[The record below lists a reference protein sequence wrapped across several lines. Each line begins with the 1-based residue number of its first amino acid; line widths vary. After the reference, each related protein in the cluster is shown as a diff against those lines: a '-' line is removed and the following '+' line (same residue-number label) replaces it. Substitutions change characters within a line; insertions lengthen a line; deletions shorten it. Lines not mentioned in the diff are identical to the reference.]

1 MRIALFE
8 NIMTPGGHEVDFDR
22 IIVEE
27 LSALGH
33 EVSFYVPEG
42 FVFSFDYHVPV
53 HSLPGEVV
61 TYTGVHGLVKMWRS
75 VKREFN
81 RKKWYKAL
89 YQAATQ
95 GEFDAIVVPTST
107 YRYLRSLAGN
117 VLQSTPVPIVFIL
130 HGINPKE
137 KGAFFRE
144 AKKLLDY
151 PNVKLMVLT
160 FGDNILG
167 DRLKNMYPS
176 LPPAYTARDIPIAT
190 PQDKD
195 GMLKL
200 GFFGQYRREKNLEDF
215 LDAYISGHFT
225 RDVVLLVQGST
236 MHQEDAEDFERIIR
250 KYSGDKR
257 ISFLHAPLIG
267 ADWQRAL
274 MDMDVLVMPYSS
286 PRYRYHWGGMLFNAI
301 GYKKPVITSDDMN
314 PEVFKKY
321 EIGVRFK
328 SGNMESLRSSMETL
342 VNTFDDR
349 REIYRAALERASET
363 FSPRNFAL
371 KLAAIMG
378 NDANG

>member
-33 EVSFYVPEG
+33 AVSFYVPEG

-53 HSLPGEVV
+53 HSLRGEVV
-61 TYTGVHGLVKMWRS
+61 TYTGAHGLAKIWRS
-75 VKREFN
+75 IKREFN
-81 RKKWYKAL
+81 RKKWYTAL
-89 YQAATQ
+89 YRAAMQ

-117 VLQSTPVPIVFIL
+117 ILKSSPVPIVFIL

-137 KGAFFRE
+137 KEAFFRE
-144 AKKLLDY
+144 AKKLVDY

-160 FGDNILG
+160 FGDDILG

-176 LPPAYTARDIPIAT
+176 LPPAYTARDIPEA
-190 PQDKD
+190 PPRDFD
-195 GMLKL
+195 GVLRL
-200 GFFGQYRREKNLEDF
+200 GFFGQYRREKKLEDF
-215 LDAYISGHFT
+215 LDAYIAGHFT

-236 MHQEDAEDFERIIR
+236 MQKEDAEDFERIIR

-257 ISFLHAPLIG
+257 VSFLHAPLIG

-314 PEVFKKY
+314 PEVFEQY

-328 SGNMESLRSSMETL
+328 SGNMESLRSTMETF
-342 VNTFDDR
+342 VNTFDYR
-349 REIYRAALERASET
+349 REIYRDALERASET

-371 KLAAIMG
+371 NLTAIMG

>member
-53 HSLPGEVV
+53 SFLPGEVV
-61 TYTGVHGLVKMWRS
+61 TYTGSHGLAKIWRS

-89 YQAATQ
+89 YRAATQ

-117 VLQSTPVPIVFIL
+117 ILQSSPVPIVFIL
-130 HGINPKE
+130 HGINPTEKE
-137 KGAFFRE
+137 FFFRE
-144 AKKLLDY
+144 AKKLLPY
-151 PNVKLMVLT
+151 PNVRLMVLT
-160 FGDNILG
+160 FGDDILG
-167 DRLKNMYPS
+167 DKLKNMYPS
-176 LPPAYTARDIPIAT
+176 LPPAYTARDVPET
-190 PQDKD
+190 PPRDLD
-195 GMLKL
+195 GALRL
-200 GFFGQYRREKNLEDF
+200 GFFGQYRREKKLEDF
-215 LDAYISGHFT
+215 LDAYIAGHFT

-236 MHQEDAEDFERIIR
+236 IQKEDAEDFERIIR
-250 KYSGDKR
+250 KYSGDKTL
-257 ISFLHAPLIG
+257 SFLHAPLIG

-314 PEVFKKY
+314 PEVFERY

-328 SGNMESLRSSMETL
+328 SGNMESLRSTMEAFL
-342 VNTFDDR
+342 NTFDDR
-349 REIYRAALERASET
+349 HEIYRDALEGAAEA

-371 KLAAIMG
+371 KLAAIME